1 MVSVGSSAEREI
13 QDYHLTR
20 YACYLIAQNGDSRKQ
35 EIAFAMSYFAF
46 STRRLELIEERFEE
60 IERVQARESL
70 TDTEKVFSWLL
81 YERGIDGAGFAR
93 IRSSGDRAF
102 FWGHASRNVWSI
114 VWVCERARGH
124 LPTIFLQS
132 LWRRKTSR
140 QHWPIITS
148 QKNDSIQSL
157 ISLLI
162 IRKITKISENSS
174 SMKESSLS
182 SSHLRKM
189 WRRWSVDSEAK
200 KRRFSK
206 TWENKNPT
214 SNLRRIPFDVKSTF
228 NCGRT
233 KAQSIFLL
241 KGYI

>member
-1 MVSVGSSAEREI
+1 MVLDLLGSGVVEI
-13 QDYHLTR
+13 GH
-20 YACYLIAQNGDSRKQ
+20 
-35 EIAFAMSYFAF
+35 F
-46 STRRLELIEERFEE
+46 SEDIRL
-60 IERVQARESL
+60 
-70 TDTEKVFSWLL
+70 
-81 YERGIDGAGFAR
+81 R
-93 IRSSGDRAF
+93 I
-102 FWGHASRNVWSI
+102 WSI
-114 VWVCERARGH
+114 VWVCERAKSH

-157 ISLLI
+157 ISLSI

-214 SNLRRIPFDVKSTF
+214 SNLRRIPFDDVKSTF